1 MLCSRG
7 HHVEVFTSSDR
18 RSGTEAESADL
29 LVHRIDETDR
39 CRFGEAVALV
49 FIRRHAEVGFDVI
62 ESPEY
67 HADAR
72 EAIRAV
78 PSIPLVVKLHTP
90 SEVLLKLNYYEA
102 SFARR
107 LRMYLGSLAHGSR
120 QHWGYSPE
128 IEGYRAYVAMVAA
141 MEQAIAHEADEIVAP
156 SDALGRLVMHE
167 WKLQPGK
174 LVTVPYPFD
183 PDAALLNIPPET
195 ETKRITFLGRLEVR
209 KGVIELA
216 EAIPRVL
223 DRCPDASFAFVGA
236 AEASPTPGVDMRDYL
251 EERLRNYAGAV
262 TFAGPAASSEI
273 FGILANTDICVIPS
287 RWENFPNVCLE
298 AMAAARGIVGSRA
311 GGMTEMLDSGRAGR
325 LVPPGRPL
333 ALAGAVA
340 DLLENP
346 AERIRL
352 GTVARRRLLEEYN
365 ADRVGAL
372 QEASYQRAIERRR
385 AAGPRKPNVA

>member
-1 MLCSRG
+1 MFAGSY
-7 HHVEVFTSSDR
+7 R
-18 RSGTEAESADL
+18 RSGTEAEGADL

-39 CRFGEAVALV
+39 CRFGEAVAPV
-49 FIRRHAEVGFDVI
+49 FARRHGEVGFDVI

-90 SEVLLKLNYYEA
+90 SEILLKLNYFEA
-102 SFARR
+102 SFTKR
-107 LRMYLGSLAHGSR
+107 LRMYAGVLARGSR
-120 QHWGYSPE
+120 PHWGYSPE
-128 IEGYRAYVAMVAA
+128 IEGYRAYVAKVAA
-141 MEQAIAHEADEIVAP
+141 MERALAHEADEVAAP
-156 SDALGRLVMHE
+156 SDALGRQAMNE
-167 WKLQPGK
+167 WRLQPGNV
-174 LVTVPYPFD
+174 VTVPYPFE

-195 ETKRITFLGRLEVR
+195 ETKRIAFLGRLEVR

-223 DRCPDASFAFVGA
+223 DRCPDASFVFVGA
-236 AEASPTPGVDMRDYL
+236 AEASPTPSVDMQEYL
-251 EERLRNYAGAV
+251 EERLRRYAGAV
-262 TFAGPAASSEI
+262 TFVGPASSAEI
-273 FGILANTDICVIPS
+273 PRILAETDICVIPS

-311 GGMTEMLDSGRAGR
+311 GGMTEMLDSGRVGR
-325 LVPPGRPL
+325 LISPGKTLEIARTV
-333 ALAGAVA
+333 G

-346 AERIRL
+346 DERIHL
-352 GTVARRRLLEEYN
+352 GQAARRRLLEEYN

-385 AAGPRKPNVA
+385 AAGSRKTVAV